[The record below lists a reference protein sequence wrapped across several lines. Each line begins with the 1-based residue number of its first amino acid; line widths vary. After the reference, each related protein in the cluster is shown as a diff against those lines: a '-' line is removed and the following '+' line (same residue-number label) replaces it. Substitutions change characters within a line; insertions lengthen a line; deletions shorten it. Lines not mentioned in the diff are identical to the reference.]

1 MRDIVFRN
9 GRLAD
14 DPTRPVDIHVRD
26 GRFAAFADPPAE
38 SRGNPGNGDR
48 GDEDLGGRLILPGLV
63 DGHVH
68 LDKTFL
74 GLPWR
79 PHRAGP
85 TVPDRILS
93 ERAGRA
99 DLALSAEERARTFL
113 SQAASYGT
121 VALRSHVDIDPDSR
135 LAHLH
140 QVLAAREAF
149 AGRVDIQTVA
159 FPQSGIVTAPGV
171 ADLLDAAL
179 ADGADLVG
187 GLDPIGIDRDLD
199 GHLDAVFGLAEKHG
213 VGIDI
218 HLHDPGPKGALQ
230 LRDIAGR
237 TAALGLQGRVTVSH
251 AFALAT
257 VDDRMLALTVDALAT
272 AGVSILTSAPGVGA
286 LIPVERLREAGVSV
300 FAGSDNVRDAWSPFG
315 NADMLE
321 RAMLVAYRAGLRT
334 DDGLALALDLASRAG
349 AERLG
354 YGPFG
359 LAVGARADFVVVDAE
374 TVAEAVVS
382 RPPRSLVVKAGRP
395 LARDGALT
403 ERTDR
408 S

>member
-1 MRDIVFRN
+1 MTETVFRN
-9 GRLAD
+9 GRLAC

-26 GRFAAFADPPAE
+26 GHFAAFADPSPRSDQYPSSE
-38 SRGNPGNGDR
+38 SLGDQ
-48 GDEDLGGRLILPGLV
+48 DLGGRLILPGLI

-74 GLPWR
+74 GLSWR

-85 TVPDRILS
+85 SVPDRILS
-93 ERAGRA
+93 ERAGRKE
-99 DLALSAEERARTFL
+99 LALSVEARALNFL
-113 SQAASYGT
+113 GQALSHGT

-140 QVLAAREAF
+140 QVLAARDAF
-149 AGRVDIQTVA
+149 AGRVDVETVA
-159 FPQSGIVTAPGV
+159 FPQSGIVTTPGV
-171 ADLLDAAL
+171 ADLLDEAL
-179 ADGADLVG
+179 AEGADLVG
-187 GLDPIGIDRDLD
+187 GLDPIGIDADLD
-199 GHLDAVFGLAEKHG
+199 GHLDTVFSLAEKHG
-213 VGIDI
+213 VGVDI

-257 VDDRMLALTVDALAT
+257 VDDRTLALTVDALAT

-334 DDGLALALDLASRAG
+334 DAGLALALDLASRAG

-359 LAVGARADFVVVDAE
+359 LAVGARADFVTVEAE

-395 LARDGALT
+395 LARNGVLI